1 MRRLETIEAALAR
14 ATQEDR
20 MIAASVGGFS
30 LLAILLTSLGLYG
43 MLAYDVGQRTKE
55 IGVRIALG
63 GRPGAIVVLILKQGL
78 RLTAVGAALGIVAAV
93 LLVRLIEHRLY
104 GISPVDPAMFAVTLA
119 ALVGVACVACWMPAR
134 RAATLD
140 PMIALRTE

>member
-1 MRRLETIEAALAR
+1 MKSSAARRTRYRNLR
-14 ATQEDR
+14 ED
-20 MIAASVGGFS
+20 AELVC
-30 LLAILLTSLGLYG
+30 YNP
-43 MLAYDVGQRTKE
+43 
-55 IGVRIALG
+55 LG
-63 GRPGAIVVLILKQGL
+63 GTPARRIGFQMRTGN
-78 RLTAVGAALGIVAAV
+78 AALGIVAAV

-119 ALVGVACVACWMPAR
+119 ALVGVACVGCWMPAR